1 MVWGGRYCIMHKHK
15 KISIFTVLN
24 YFLFLI
30 IGIIMVY
37 PFWYVVMYSLS
48 DPSQSSLSSLYLWP
62 QGFTLES
69 YKYALSKEILF
80 TGFFNSV
87 FLTVVGTLVNVVLTV
102 LLAYPLSRE
111 NLPGKIYFSA
121 FVVFPM
127 LFNGGMIP
135 TYLVIKEFGLL
146 DSIWSLI
153 VSLAVNV
160 YNLLI
165 LTKFFKSIPES
176 LIEAAKIDGCGDFKT
191 LVKIVLP
198 LSKASL
204 ATVSL
209 FYAVQ
214 HWNEFLRST
223 IYINTDSKWPL
234 QVVLR
239 NIIDMVANDL
249 NSGGEVFMNPE
260 NFKMAT
266 IVITVLPIICVYPFL
281 QKHFTQGVMMGSV
294 KG

>member
-1 MVWGGRYCIMHKHK
+1 MMLRKK
-15 KISIFTVLN
+15 KIKAGTVLN
-24 YFLFLI
+24 YVFFAI
-30 IGIIMVY
+30 VGIIMVY
-37 PFWYVVMYSLS
+37 PFWYVVMYSFS
-48 DPSQSSLSSLYLWP
+48 DPAKASLSSLYLWP
-62 QGFTLES
+62 AGFTFEN
-69 YKYALSKEILF
+69 YAYAFSKKILF

-87 FLTVVGTLVNVVLTV
+87 FLTLVGTGVNMLLTV
-102 LLAYPLSRE
+102 LLAYPLSKDT
-111 NLPGKIYFSA
+111 LPGKKLLTA
-121 FVVFPM
+121 FVIFPM

-146 DSIWSLI
+146 NSLWSLI
-153 VSLAVNV
+153 ASLAVNV

-165 LTKFFKSIPES
+165 LNKFFKSIPDS
-176 LIEAAKIDGCGDFKT
+176 LIEAAKIDGCGEVMT
-191 LVKIVLP
+191 LVKIILP

-209 FYAVQ
+209 FYAIA
-214 HWNEFLRST
+214 HWNEFLRAT

-239 NIIDMVANDL
+239 NIIDMVSNDL
-249 NSGGEVFMNPE
+249 NSGGDVFMNPE

-266 IVITVLPIICVYPFL
+266 IVITVVPILCVYPFL

>member
-1 MVWGGRYCIMHKHK
+1 MTRKRK
-15 KISIFTVLN
+15 KVSPFTVLN
-24 YFLFLI
+24 YLLFI
-30 IGIIMVY
+30 VIGIIMVY
-37 PFWYVVMYSLS
+37 PFWYVVMYSFS
-48 DPSQSSLSSLYLWP
+48 DPTQSSLSSLYLLP

-69 YKYALSKEILF
+69 YKYAFSKKILF

-87 FLTVVGTLVNVVLTV
+87 FLTVVGTCVNMLLTIC
-102 LLAYPLSRE
+102 LAYPLSRDK
-111 NLPGKIYFSA
+111 LPGKKYFSA

-135 TYLVIKEFGLL
+135 TYLVIKQFGLM
-146 DSIWSLI
+146 DSLWSLI
-153 VSLAVNV
+153 ASLAINE

-165 LTKFFKSIPES
+165 LSKFFKSIPES
-176 LIEAAKIDGCGDFKT
+176 LIEAAKIDGCGDVMT
-191 LVKIVLP
+191 LVKIILP

-204 ATVSL
+204 ATISL

-214 HWNEFLRST
+214 HWNEFLRAT

-266 IVITVLPIICVYPFL
+266 IVITVFPIICVYPFL

>member
-1 MVWGGRYCIMHKHK
+1 
-15 KISIFTVLN
+15 
-24 YFLFLI
+24 
-30 IGIIMVY
+30 MVY
-37 PFWYVVMYSLS
+37 PFWYVVMYSFS
-48 DPSQSSLSSLYLWP
+48 DPAKSTLSHLYFWP
-62 QGFTLES
+62 AGFTLDS
-69 YKYALSKEILF
+69 YKYAFSKKILF
-80 TGFFNSV
+80 SGFFNSV
-87 FLTVVGTLVNVVLTV
+87 FLTLVGTIVNMVLTIM
-102 LLAYPLSRE
+102 LAYPLSRDK
-111 NLPGKIYFSA
+111 LPGKKYLSA

-135 TYLVIKEFGLL
+135 TYLVIKQFGLL
-146 DSIWSLI
+146 DSLWSLI
-153 VSLAVNV
+153 ASMAVNV

-165 LTKFFKSIPES
+165 LNKFFKSIPES
-176 LIEAAKIDGCGDFKT
+176 LIEAAKIDGCGDVMT
-191 LVKIVLP
+191 LVRIVLP

-204 ATVSL
+204 ATISL

-214 HWNEFLRST
+214 HWNEFLHAT

-266 IVITVLPIICVYPFL
+266 IVITVVPIICVYPFL

>member
-1 MVWGGRYCIMHKHK
+1 MMHRHK
-15 KISIFTVLN
+15 KVHVSTVLN
-24 YFLFLI
+24 YLLFII
-30 IGIIMVY
+30 IGIIMLY
-37 PFWYVVMYSLS
+37 PFWYVVMYSFS
-48 DPSQSSLSSLYLWP
+48 DPSKASLNSLYLWP
-62 QGFTLES
+62 AGFTVES
-69 YKYALSKEILF
+69 YIYAFSKKILF
-80 TGFFNSV
+80 SGFFNSV
-87 FLTVVGTLVNVVLTV
+87 FLTLVGTCVNMVLTIM
-102 LLAYPLSRE
+102 LAYPLSRE
-111 NLPGKIYFSA
+111 KLPGRKYLSA
-121 FVVFPM
+121 FVIFPM

-135 TYLVIKEFGLL
+135 TYLVIKQFGLL
-146 DSIWSLI
+146 NSLWSLI
-153 VSLAVNV
+153 ASMAVNV

-165 LTKFFKSIPES
+165 LSKFFKSIPDS
-176 LIEAAKIDGCGDFKT
+176 LIEAAKIDGCGDAAT

-204 ATVSL
+204 ATISL

-214 HWNEFLRST
+214 HWNEFLHAT

>member
-1 MVWGGRYCIMHKHK
+1 MMHRHK
-15 KISIFTVLN
+15 KVHVSTVLN
-24 YFLFLI
+24 YLLFVI
-30 IGIIMVY
+30 IGIIMLY
-37 PFWYVVMYSLS
+37 PFWYVVMYSFS
-48 DPSQSSLSSLYLWP
+48 DPSKASLNSLYLWP
-62 QGFTLES
+62 AGFTVES
-69 YKYALSKEILF
+69 YIYAFSKKILF
-80 TGFFNSV
+80 SGFFNSV
-87 FLTVVGTLVNVVLTV
+87 FLTLVGTCVNMVLTIM
-102 LLAYPLSRE
+102 LAYPLSRE
-111 NLPGKIYFSA
+111 KLPGRKYLSA
-121 FVVFPM
+121 FVIFPM

-135 TYLVIKEFGLL
+135 TYLVIKQFGLL
-146 DSIWSLI
+146 NSLWSLI
-153 VSLAVNV
+153 ASMAVNV

-165 LTKFFKSIPES
+165 LSKFFKSIPDS
-176 LIEAAKIDGCGDFKT
+176 LIEAAKIDGCGDAAT

-204 ATVSL
+204 ATISL

-214 HWNEFLRST
+214 HWNEFLHAT

>member
-1 MVWGGRYCIMHKHK
+1 MTRKRK
-15 KISIFTVLN
+15 KVSPFTVLN
-24 YFLFLI
+24 YLLFI
-30 IGIIMVY
+30 VIGIIMVY
-37 PFWYVVMYSLS
+37 PFWYVVMYSFS
-48 DPSQSSLSSLYLWP
+48 DPTQSSLSSLYLLP

-69 YKYALSKEILF
+69 YKYAFSKKILF

-87 FLTVVGTLVNVVLTV
+87 FLTVVGTCVNMLLTIC
-102 LLAYPLSRE
+102 LAYPLSRDK
-111 NLPGKIYFSA
+111 LPGKKYFSA

-135 TYLVIKEFGLL
+135 TYLVIKQFGLM
-146 DSIWSLI
+146 DSLWSLI
-153 VSLAVNV
+153 ASLAINV

-165 LTKFFKSIPES
+165 LSKFFKSIPES
-176 LIEAAKIDGCGDFKT
+176 LIEAAKIDGCGDVMT
-191 LVKIVLP
+191 LVKIILP

-204 ATVSL
+204 ATISL

-214 HWNEFLRST
+214 HWNEFLRAT

-266 IVITVLPIICVYPFL
+266 IVITVFPIICVYPLL

>member
-1 MVWGGRYCIMHKHK
+1 MHKHK

-111 NLPGKIYFSA
+111 NLPGKKYFSA

-146 DSIWSLI
+146 NSIWSLI

>member
-1 MVWGGRYCIMHKHK
+1 MHRK
-15 KISIFTVLN
+15 KRVQFGTVLN
-24 YFLFLI
+24 YLFFI
-30 IGIIMVY
+30 VIGIIMVY

-48 DPSQSSLSSLYLWP
+48 DPAQASLNSLYLWP
-62 QGFTLES
+62 EGFTLQN
-69 YKYALSKEILF
+69 YQYAFSKKILF

-87 FLTVVGTLVNVVLTV
+87 FLTLVGTSINMVLTIM
-102 LLAYPLSRE
+102 LAYPLSRE
-111 NLPGKIYFSA
+111 ELPGRKYLSA
-121 FVVFPM
+121 FILFPM

-135 TYLVIKEFGLL
+135 TYLVVKEFGLL
-146 DSIWSLI
+146 DSLWSLI
-153 VSLAVNV
+153 ISLAVNV

-165 LTKFFKSIPES
+165 LNKFFKSIPIS
-176 LIEAAKIDGCGDFKT
+176 LIEAARIDGCGELRT
-191 LVKIVLP
+191 LTSIVLP

-204 ATVSL
+204 ATVAL

-214 HWNEFLRST
+214 HWNEFLRAT
-223 IYINTDSKWPL
+223 IYINTDAKWPL

-249 NSGGEVFMNPE
+249 NSGGDIFMNPE

-266 IVITVLPIICVYPFL
+266 IVITVVPILCVYPFL
-281 QKHFTQGVMMGSV
+281 QKYFTKGALMGSV

>member
-1 MVWGGRYCIMHKHK
+1 MTRKRK
-15 KISIFTVLN
+15 KVSPFTVLN
-24 YFLFLI
+24 YLLFI
-30 IGIIMVY
+30 VIGIIMVY
-37 PFWYVVMYSLS
+37 PFWYVVMYSFS
-48 DPSQSSLSSLYLWP
+48 DPTQSSLSSLYLLP

-69 YKYALSKEILF
+69 YKYAFSKKILF

-87 FLTVVGTLVNVVLTV
+87 FLTVVGTCVNMLLTIC
-102 LLAYPLSRE
+102 LAYPLSRDK
-111 NLPGKIYFSA
+111 LPGKKYFSA

-135 TYLVIKEFGLL
+135 TYLVIKQFGLM
-146 DSIWSLI
+146 DSLWSLI
-153 VSLAVNV
+153 ASLAINV

-165 LTKFFKSIPES
+165 LSKFFKSIPES
-176 LIEAAKIDGCGDFKT
+176 LIEAAKIDGCGDVMT
-191 LVKIVLP
+191 LVKIILP

-204 ATVSL
+204 ATITL

-214 HWNEFLRST
+214 HRNEFLRAT

-266 IVITVLPIICVYPFL
+266 IVITVFPIICVYPFL

>member
-1 MVWGGRYCIMHKHK
+1 MTRKRK
-15 KISIFTVLN
+15 KVSPVTVLN
-24 YFLFLI
+24 YLLFSV

-37 PFWYVVMYSLS
+37 PFWYVVMYSFS
-48 DPSQSSLSSLYLWP
+48 DPTQSSLSSLYLLP

-69 YKYALSKEILF
+69 YKYAFSKKILF

-87 FLTVVGTLVNVVLTV
+87 FLTVVGTCVNMLLTIC
-102 LLAYPLSRE
+102 LAYPLSRDK
-111 NLPGKIYFSA
+111 LPGKKYFSA

-135 TYLVIKEFGLL
+135 TYLVIKQFGLM
-146 DSIWSLI
+146 DSLWSLI
-153 VSLAVNV
+153 ASLAINV

-165 LTKFFKSIPES
+165 LSKFFKSIPES
-176 LIEAAKIDGCGDFKT
+176 LIEAAKIDGCGDVMT
-191 LVKIVLP
+191 LVKIILP

-204 ATVSL
+204 ATISL

-214 HWNEFLRST
+214 HWNEFLRAT

-266 IVITVLPIICVYPFL
+266 IVITVFPIICVYPFL

>member
-1 MVWGGRYCIMHKHK
+1 MQRHK
-15 KISIFTVLN
+15 KISPFTILN
-24 YFLFLI
+24 YLLFAV

-37 PFWYVVMYSLS
+37 PFWYVVMYSFS
-48 DPSQSSLSSLYLWP
+48 DPALSSLSSLYLWP
-62 QGFTLES
+62 QGFTVQS
-69 YKYALSKEILF
+69 YIYAFSKKILF

-87 FLTVVGTLVNVVLTV
+87 FLTLMGTAVNMVLTIM
-102 LLAYPLSRE
+102 LAYPLSRDT
-111 NLPGKIYFSA
+111 LPGRKYLSA
-121 FVVFPM
+121 FIVFPM

-146 DSIWSLI
+146 DSLWSLI
-153 VSLAVNV
+153 ASLAVNV

-165 LTKFFKSIPES
+165 LSKFFKSIPES
-176 LIEAAKIDGCGDFKT
+176 LIEAARIDGCGEIRT
-191 LVKIVLP
+191 LVRIILP

-204 ATVSL
+204 ATISL

-214 HWNEFLRST
+214 HWNEFLRAT

-249 NSGGEVFMNPE
+249 NSGGEVYMNPE

-266 IVITVLPIICVYPFL
+266 IVITVVPIICVYPLL
-281 QKHFTQGVMMGSV
+281 QKHFTAGVMMGSV

>member
-1 MVWGGRYCIMHKHK
+1 MNRGRK
-15 KISIFTVLN
+15 KIHTATVLN
-24 YFLFLI
+24 YLLFLV

-48 DPSQSSLSSLYLWP
+48 VPSQSSLDHLYLWP
-62 QGFTLES
+62 AGFTLDN
-69 YKYALSKEILF
+69 YRYAFSKKILF
-80 TGFFNSV
+80 SGFFNSV
-87 FLTVVGTLVNVVLTV
+87 FLTVVGTVVNMILTIM
-102 LLAYPLSRE
+102 LAYPLSRE
-111 NLPGKIYFSA
+111 KLPGKGFFSA

-127 LFNGGMIP
+127 LFSGGMIP
-135 TYLVIKEFGLL
+135 TYLVIKQFGLM
-146 DSIWSLI
+146 DSLWSLI
-153 VSLAVNV
+153 TSMAVNV

-165 LTKFFKSIPES
+165 LTKFFKSIPDS
-176 LIEAAKIDGCGDFKT
+176 LIEAARIDGCGDVLT

-204 ATVSL
+204 ATISL

-214 HWNEFLRST
+214 HWNEFLHAT

-239 NIIDMVANDL
+239 NIIDMLANDL
-249 NSGGEVFMNPE
+249 NNSGEVFMNPE

-266 IVITVLPIICVYPFL
+266 IVITVLPIMCVYPFL
-281 QKHFTQGVMMGSV
+281 QKYFTQGVMMGSV

>member
-1 MVWGGRYCIMHKHK
+1 MQRHK
-15 KISIFTVLN
+15 KISPFTILN
-24 YFLFLI
+24 YLLFAV

-37 PFWYVVMYSLS
+37 PFWYVVMYSFS
-48 DPSQSSLSSLYLWP
+48 DPAQSSLSSLYLWP
-62 QGFTLES
+62 QGFTVQS
-69 YKYALSKEILF
+69 YIYAFSKKILF

-87 FLTVVGTLVNVVLTV
+87 FLTLMGTAVNMVLTIM
-102 LLAYPLSRE
+102 LAYPLSRDT
-111 NLPGKIYFSA
+111 LPGRKYLSA
-121 FVVFPM
+121 FIVFPM

-135 TYLVIKEFGLL
+135 TYLVNKEFGLL
-146 DSIWSLI
+146 DSLWSLI
-153 VSLAVNV
+153 ASLAVNV

-165 LTKFFKSIPES
+165 LSKFFKSIPES
-176 LIEAAKIDGCGDFKT
+176 LIEAARIDGCGEIRT
-191 LVKIVLP
+191 LVRIILP

-204 ATVSL
+204 ATISL

-214 HWNEFLRST
+214 HWNEFLRAT

-249 NSGGEVFMNPE
+249 NSGGEVYMNPE

-266 IVITVLPIICVYPFL
+266 IVITVVPIICVYPLL
-281 QKHFTQGVMMGSV
+281 QKHFTAGVMMGSV

>member
-1 MVWGGRYCIMHKHK
+1 MYQRHK
-15 KISIFTVLN
+15 KPHIATVLN
-24 YFLFLI
+24 YLLFI
-30 IGIIMVY
+30 VIGIIMVY
-37 PFWYVVMYSLS
+37 PFWYVVMYSFS
-48 DPSQSSLSSLYLWP
+48 VPSQSSLSHLYLWP
-62 QGFTLES
+62 AGFTLEN
-69 YKYALSKEILF
+69 YKYAFSKDILF
-80 TGFFNSV
+80 SGFFNSV
-87 FLTVVGTLVNVVLTV
+87 FLTVTGTAVNMVLTV
-102 LLAYPLSRE
+102 MLAYPLSRE
-111 NLPGKIYFSA
+111 RLPGKKFFSA

-135 TYLVIKEFGLL
+135 TYLVIKQFGLM
-146 DSIWSLI
+146 DSLWSLI
-153 VSLAVNV
+153 TSMAVNV

-165 LTKFFKSIPES
+165 LTKFFKSIPDS
-176 LIEAAKIDGCGDFKT
+176 LIDAAKIDGCGDVLT

-204 ATVSL
+204 ATVAL

-214 HWNEFLRST
+214 HWNEFLHAT
-223 IYINTDSKWPL
+223 IYINTDSRWPL

-249 NSGGEVFMNPE
+249 NSSGEVFMNPE

-266 IVITVLPIICVYPFL
+266 IVITVVPILCVYPFL
-281 QKHFTQGVMMGSV
+281 QKYFTQGVMMGSV

>member
-1 MVWGGRYCIMHKHK
+1 
-15 KISIFTVLN
+15 
-24 YFLFLI
+24 
-30 IGIIMVY
+30 
-37 PFWYVVMYSLS
+37 
-48 DPSQSSLSSLYLWP
+48 
-62 QGFTLES
+62 
-69 YKYALSKEILF
+69 
-80 TGFFNSV
+80 
-87 FLTVVGTLVNVVLTV
+87 
-102 LLAYPLSRE
+102 
-111 NLPGKIYFSA
+111 
-121 FVVFPM
+121 M

-135 TYLVIKEFGLL
+135 TYLVIKQFGLL
-146 DSIWSLI
+146 DSLWSLI
-153 VSLAVNV
+153 ASLAVNV

-176 LIEAAKIDGCGDFKT
+176 LIEAAKIDGCGDVMT
-191 LVKIVLP
+191 LVKIILP

-204 ATVSL
+204 ATISL

-214 HWNEFLRST
+214 HWNEFLKAT

-266 IVITVLPIICVYPFL
+266 IVITVFPIICVYPFL

>member
-1 MVWGGRYCIMHKHK
+1 MQRHK
-15 KISIFTVLN
+15 KISTFTILN
-24 YFLFLI
+24 YLLFAV

-37 PFWYVVMYSLS
+37 PFRYVVMYSFS
-48 DPSQSSLSSLYLWP
+48 DPAQSSLSSLYLWP
-62 QGFTLES
+62 QVFTIQS
-69 YKYALSKEILF
+69 YIYAFSKKILF

-87 FLTVVGTLVNVVLTV
+87 FLTLMGTAVNMVLTIM
-102 LLAYPLSRE
+102 LAYPLSRDT
-111 NLPGKIYFSA
+111 LPGRKYLSA
-121 FVVFPM
+121 FIVFPM

-146 DSIWSLI
+146 DSLWSLI
-153 VSLAVNV
+153 ASLAVNV

-165 LTKFFKSIPES
+165 LSKFFKSIPES
-176 LIEAAKIDGCGDFKT
+176 LIEAARIDGCGEIRT
-191 LVKIVLP
+191 LVRIILP

-204 ATVSL
+204 ATISL

-214 HWNEFLRST
+214 HWNEFLRAT

-249 NSGGEVFMNPE
+249 NSGGEVYMNPE

-266 IVITVLPIICVYPFL
+266 IVITVVPIICVYPLL
-281 QKHFTQGVMMGSV
+281 QKHFTAGVMMGSV

>member
-1 MVWGGRYCIMHKHK
+1 MTRKRK
-15 KISIFTVLN
+15 KVSPFTVLN
-24 YFLFLI
+24 YLLFI
-30 IGIIMVY
+30 VIGIIMVY
-37 PFWYVVMYSLS
+37 PFWYVVMYSFS
-48 DPSQSSLSSLYLWP
+48 DPTQSSLSSLYLLP

-69 YKYALSKEILF
+69 YKYAFSKKILF

-87 FLTVVGTLVNVVLTV
+87 FLTVVGTCVNMLLTIC
-102 LLAYPLSRE
+102 LAYPLSRDK
-111 NLPGKIYFSA
+111 LPGKKYFSA

-135 TYLVIKEFGLL
+135 TYLVIKQFGLM
-146 DSIWSLI
+146 DSLWSLI
-153 VSLAVNV
+153 ASLAINV

-165 LTKFFKSIPES
+165 LSKFFKSIPES
-176 LIEAAKIDGCGDFKT
+176 LIEAAKIDGCGDVMT
-191 LVKIVLP
+191 LVKIILP

-204 ATVSL
+204 ATISL

-214 HWNEFLRST
+214 HWNEFLRAT

-249 NSGGEVFMNPE
+249 YSGGEVFMNPE

-266 IVITVLPIICVYPFL
+266 IVITVFPIICVYPFL

>member
-111 NLPGKIYFSA
+111 NLPGKKYFSA
-121 FVVFPM
+121 FVVVPM

>member
-1 MVWGGRYCIMHKHK
+1 MRRHK
-15 KISIFTVLN
+15 KIHPATVLN
-24 YFLFLI
+24 YLLFI
-30 IGIIMVY
+30 MIGIIMVY

-48 DPSQSSLSSLYLWP
+48 APSQSSLSHLYLWP
-62 QGFTLES
+62 AGFTLET
-69 YKYALSKEILF
+69 YKYAFSKKILF

-87 FLTVVGTLVNVVLTV
+87 FLTVVGTAINMVLTIM
-102 LLAYPLSRE
+102 LAYPLSRE
-111 NLPGKIYFSA
+111 KLPGKRFLSA
-121 FVVFPM
+121 FVIFPM

-135 TYLVIKEFGLL
+135 TYLVIKQFGLL
-146 DSIWSLI
+146 DSLWSLI
-153 VSLAVNV
+153 ASMAVNV

-165 LTKFFKSIPES
+165 LSKFFKSIPDS
-176 LIEAAKIDGCGDFKT
+176 LIDAAKIDGCGDVMT
-191 LVKIVLP
+191 LVTIVLP

-204 ATVSL
+204 ATISL

-214 HWNEFLRST
+214 HWNEFLRAT

-249 NSGGEVFMNPE
+249 NNTGEVFMNPE
-260 NFKMAT
+260 NFKMAA

>member
-1 MVWGGRYCIMHKHK
+1 MTRKRK
-15 KISIFTVLN
+15 KISPFTVL
-24 YFLFLI
+24 YYLLFI
-30 IGIIMVY
+30 VIGIIMVY
-37 PFWYVVMYSLS
+37 PFWYVVMYSFS
-48 DPSQSSLSSLYLWP
+48 DPTQSSLSSLYLLP

-69 YKYALSKEILF
+69 YKYAFSKKILF

-87 FLTVVGTLVNVVLTV
+87 FLTVVGTCVNMLLTIC
-102 LLAYPLSRE
+102 LAYPLSRDK
-111 NLPGKIYFSA
+111 LPGKKYFSA

-135 TYLVIKEFGLL
+135 TYLVIKQFGLM
-146 DSIWSLI
+146 DSLWSLI
-153 VSLAVNV
+153 ASLAINV

-165 LTKFFKSIPES
+165 LSKFFKSIPES
-176 LIEAAKIDGCGDFKT
+176 LIEAAKIDGCGDVMT
-191 LVKIVLP
+191 LVKIILP

-204 ATVSL
+204 ATISL

-214 HWNEFLRST
+214 HWNEFLRAT

-266 IVITVLPIICVYPFL
+266 IVITVFPIICVYPFL

>member
-1 MVWGGRYCIMHKHK
+1 MHRPK
-15 KISIFTVLN
+15 KIHPATVLN
-24 YFLFLI
+24 YLLFII

-48 DPSQSSLSSLYLWP
+48 APSQSSLSHLYLWP
-62 QGFTLES
+62 AGFTLET
-69 YKYALSKEILF
+69 YKYAFSKKILF

-87 FLTVVGTLVNVVLTV
+87 FLTVVGTVINMVLTIM
-102 LLAYPLSRE
+102 LAYPLSRE
-111 NLPGKIYFSA
+111 KLPGKGFLSA
-121 FVVFPM
+121 FVIFPM

-135 TYLVIKEFGLL
+135 TYLVIKQFGLL
-146 DSIWSLI
+146 DSLWSLI
-153 VSLAVNV
+153 ASMAVNV

-165 LTKFFKSIPES
+165 LCKFFKSIPDS
-176 LIEAAKIDGCGDFKT
+176 LIDAAKIDGCGDVMT
-191 LVKIVLP
+191 LVTIVLP

-204 ATVSL
+204 ATISL

-214 HWNEFLRST
+214 HWNEFLRAT
-223 IYINTDSKWPL
+223 IYINTDSKWPM

-249 NSGGEVFMNPE
+249 NNSGEVFMNPE

-266 IVITVLPIICVYPFL
+266 IVITVLPIICIYPFL
-281 QKHFTQGVMMGSV
+281 QKYFTQGIMMGSV

>member
-1 MVWGGRYCIMHKHK
+1 MHKHK
-15 KISIFTVLN
+15 KNSIFTVLN

-111 NLPGKIYFSA
+111 NLPGKKYFSA

-160 YNLLI
+160 YNL
-165 LTKFFKSIPES
+165 
-176 LIEAAKIDGCGDFKT
+176 
-191 LVKIVLP
+191 
-198 LSKASL
+198 
-204 ATVSL
+204 
-209 FYAVQ
+209 
-214 HWNEFLRST
+214 
-223 IYINTDSKWPL
+223 
-234 QVVLR
+234 
-239 NIIDMVANDL
+239 MVY
-249 NSGGEVFMNPE
+249 
-260 NFKMAT
+260 K
-266 IVITVLPIICVYPFL
+266 
-281 QKHFTQGVMMGSV
+281 
-294 KG
+294 

>member
-1 MVWGGRYCIMHKHK
+1 MRRNK
-15 KISIFTVLN
+15 KIHASTVLN
-24 YFLFLI
+24 YLLFI
-30 IGIIMVY
+30 VIGIIMVY
-37 PFWYVVMYSLS
+37 PLWYVVMYSFS
-48 DPSQSSLSSLYLWP
+48 APSQSSLDHLYLWP
-62 QGFTLES
+62 AGFTLEN
-69 YKYALSKEILF
+69 YRYAFSKKILF
-80 TGFFNSV
+80 SGFFNSV
-87 FLTVVGTLVNVVLTV
+87 FLTVVGTFVNMLFTV
-102 LLAYPLSRE
+102 MLAYPLSRD
-111 NLPGKIYFSA
+111 NLPGKRYLSA
-121 FVVFPM
+121 FVIFPM

-135 TYLVIKEFGLL
+135 TYLVIKGFGLL
-146 DSIWSLI
+146 DSLWSLI
-153 VSLAVNV
+153 ASMAVNV

-176 LIEAAKIDGCGDFKT
+176 LIDAAKIDGCGDVLT
-191 LVKIVLP
+191 LVNIVLP

-204 ATVSL
+204 ATISL

-214 HWNEFLRST
+214 HWNEFLHAT
-223 IYINTDSKWPL
+223 IYINTDFRWPL

-239 NIIDMVANDL
+239 NIIDMIANDL
-249 NSGGEVFMNPE
+249 NSSGEVFMNPE

>member
-1 MVWGGRYCIMHKHK
+1 MTRKRK
-15 KISIFTVLN
+15 KVSPFTVLN
-24 YFLFLI
+24 YLLFI
-30 IGIIMVY
+30 VIGIIMVY
-37 PFWYVVMYSLS
+37 PFWYVIMYSFS
-48 DPSQSSLSSLYLWP
+48 DPTQSSLSSLYLLP

-69 YKYALSKEILF
+69 YKYAFSKKILF

-87 FLTVVGTLVNVVLTV
+87 FLTVVGTCVNMLLTIC
-102 LLAYPLSRE
+102 LAYPLSRDK
-111 NLPGKIYFSA
+111 LPGKKYFSA

-135 TYLVIKEFGLL
+135 TYLVIKQFGLM
-146 DSIWSLI
+146 DSLWSLI
-153 VSLAVNV
+153 ASLAINV

-165 LTKFFKSIPES
+165 LSKFFKSIPES
-176 LIEAAKIDGCGDFKT
+176 LIEAAKIDGCGDVMT
-191 LVKIVLP
+191 LVKIILP

-204 ATVSL
+204 ATISL

-214 HWNEFLRST
+214 HWNEFLRAT

-266 IVITVLPIICVYPFL
+266 NRSSQYSRSFCVYPFL

>member
-1 MVWGGRYCIMHKHK
+1 MTRKRK
-15 KISIFTVLN
+15 KVSPFTVLN
-24 YFLFLI
+24 YLLFI
-30 IGIIMVY
+30 VIGIIMVY
-37 PFWYVVMYSLS
+37 PFWYVVMYSFS
-48 DPSQSSLSSLYLWP
+48 DPTQSSLSSLYLLP

-69 YKYALSKEILF
+69 YKYAFSKKILF

-87 FLTVVGTLVNVVLTV
+87 FLTVVGTCVNMLLTIC
-102 LLAYPLSRE
+102 LAYPLSRDK
-111 NLPGKIYFSA
+111 LPGKKYFSA

-135 TYLVIKEFGLL
+135 TYLVIKQFGLM
-146 DSIWSLI
+146 DSLWSLI
-153 VSLAVNV
+153 ASLAINV

-165 LTKFFKSIPES
+165 LSKFFKSIPES
-176 LIEAAKIDGCGDFKT
+176 LIEVAKIDGCGDVMT
-191 LVKIVLP
+191 LVKIILP

-204 ATVSL
+204 ATISL

-214 HWNEFLRST
+214 HWNEFLRAT

-266 IVITVLPIICVYPFL
+266 IVITVFPIICVYPFL

>member
-1 MVWGGRYCIMHKHK
+1 MTRKRK
-15 KISIFTVLN
+15 KVSPFTVLN
-24 YFLFLI
+24 YLLFI
-30 IGIIMVY
+30 VIGIIMVY
-37 PFWYVVMYSLS
+37 PFWYVVMYSFS
-48 DPSQSSLSSLYLWP
+48 DPTQSSLSSLYLLP

-69 YKYALSKEILF
+69 YKYAFSKKILF

-87 FLTVVGTLVNVVLTV
+87 FLTVVGTCVNMLLTIC
-102 LLAYPLSRE
+102 LAYPLSRDK
-111 NLPGKIYFSA
+111 LPGKKYFSA

-135 TYLVIKEFGLL
+135 TYLVIKQFGLM
-146 DSIWSLI
+146 DSLWSLI
-153 VSLAVNV
+153 ASLAINV

-165 LTKFFKSIPES
+165 LSKFFKSIPES
-176 LIEAAKIDGCGDFKT
+176 LIEAAKIDGCGDVMT
-191 LVKIVLP
+191 LVKIILP

-204 ATVSL
+204 ATISL

-214 HWNEFLRST
+214 HWNEFLRAT

-260 NFKMAT
+260 TSKWQRSSSQYSRSF
-266 IVITVLPIICVYPFL
+266 VYIRSYRSIL
-281 QKHFTQGVMMGSV
+281 HRA
-294 KG
+294 

>member
-1 MVWGGRYCIMHKHK
+1 MMLKLK

-24 YFLFLI
+24 YLFFI
-30 IGIIMVY
+30 IVGLIMVY

-48 DPSQSSLSSLYLWP
+48 DPSQSSLNNLYLIP
-62 QGFTLES
+62 AGFTLDT
-69 YKYALSKEILF
+69 YKYAFSKDILY

-87 FLTVVGTLVNVVLTV
+87 FLTVVGTGVNMLLTV
-102 LLAYPLSRE
+102 MLAYPLSKE
-111 NLPGKIYFSA
+111 NLPGKKYFSA
-121 FVVFPM
+121 FVIFPM
-127 LFNGGMIP
+127 LFSGGIIP
-135 TYLVIKEFGLL
+135 TYLVIKQFGLMDTL
-146 DSIWSLI
+146 WSLI
-153 VSLAVNV
+153 FSLAVNV

-165 LTKFFKSIPES
+165 MIKFFKSIPES
-176 LIEAAKIDGCGDFKT
+176 LIEAAKIDGCGDVGT
-191 LVKIVLP
+191 LTKIILP
-198 LSKASL
+198 LSKAAI

-214 HWNEFLRST
+214 HWNEFLRAT

-249 NSGGEVFMNPE
+249 NSGGDIFMNPE

-266 IVITVLPIICVYPFL
+266 IVITVVPIICVYPFL
-281 QKHFTQGVMMGSV
+281 QKHFTQGVMLGSV
-294 KG
+294 KE